1 MDITFCNATIC
12 ESLTLYLEVTFLV
25 MDRMIYWQTIHI
37 IAIVENN
44 IIPHFEDACGLN
56 TSIELLIKKSTESM
70 LRIIMDITKNIRL
83 SY

>member
-1 MDITFCNATIC
+1 
-12 ESLTLYLEVTFLV
+12 
-25 MDRMIYWQTIHI
+25 
-37 IAIVENN
+37 
-44 IIPHFEDACGLN
+44 LN